1 MITGKVTLYF
11 PAKMITLSVLC
22 AFRRSWQRRE
32 PCTISI
38 VHVATKKK
46 KSIPIGMFIHQKSA
60 SCQGVVVRQVVESY
74 SLSQPDPT
82 LNPVLHHHA
91 KTIMNKREEEHE
103 DDIFT
108 LSLSRTTTEH
118 GKATLQAISLQLPTM
133 NTDTTI
139 SNNNRKKLITIFQLL
154 HPVIVLSS
162 KQTFQHRY
170 ECVSSDSESGKTL
183 FDAASIDDTCL
194 YQCIYSLSTGKF
206 PSSTSEIATLQST
219 RQKNLLVQ
227 IFGIAEMIRSQ
238 CVWKGRSILKYFV
251 GQQLMINC
259 ASNSLYKIL
268 NQIGVSSSNETVRV
282 GAIKGSKNKILA
294 GYPLAGK
301 KYDLFLIL
309 FDNLGFRVRGGKNLK
324 VGYDQYTALELVN
337 IPKDSLIEWGVYPD
351 KQNNKPGNFLFKNF
365 QYTRMN
371 NENIVPE
378 YIAFTYHL
386 QLNRSINGS

>member
-1 MITGKVTLYF
+1 
-11 PAKMITLSVLC
+11 
-22 AFRRSWQRRE
+22 
-32 PCTISI
+32 
-38 VHVATKKK
+38 
-46 KSIPIGMFIHQKSA
+46 MFIHQKSA

-103 DDIFT
+103 DDIFA

-118 GKATLQAISLQLPTM
+118 GKATLQAISLQLPTT
-133 NTDTTI
+133 NTNVTI

-162 KQTFQHRY
+162 KQMFQHCY
-170 ECVSSDSESGKTL
+170 KCVSSDSESRKTL
-183 FDAASIDDTCL
+183 FDAASLDDTCL

-206 PSSTSEIATLQST
+206 PSSTSELATLKST
-219 RQKNLLVQ
+219 SRRNLLVQ

-238 CVWKGRSILKYFV
+238 CVWKRRSILKDFV

-259 ASNSLYKIL
+259 ASNLLYKIL
-268 NQIGVSSSNETVRV
+268 NKIGVSSSNETVRV
-282 GAIKGSKNKILA
+282 GAIKGNKNKILD

-309 FDNLGFRVRGGKNLK
+309 FDNLGF
-324 VGYDQYTALELVN
+324 
-337 IPKDSLIEWGVYPD
+337 
-351 KQNNKPGNFLFKNF
+351 
-365 QYTRMN
+365 
-371 NENIVPE
+371 
-378 YIAFTYHL
+378 
-386 QLNRSINGS
+386 